1 MPYDPLVRLMLSLG
15 NKFML
20 PNEDFG
26 RPNKHLRLHFRST
39 FKRFVAQIMYSHP
52 LKVLRKCSLKGLFI
66 LPKSSFGM
74 DKVVTKD
81 HNIPEKPAHRM
92 LLLSFESSCKLVT
105 NDHGIPEKTNT
116 SNHMRCY
123 YLLYHLANLL
133 QMIIAYQKN
142 QHITHTHVATIFVNH
157 LANSMLPKRRF
168 WKAEQTYQSAFSKHL
183 STFRSPNTVLTPLKK
198 ASKTHSEMLPRP
210 SKIFVWDG

>member
-1 MPYDPLVRLMLSLG
+1 MRCHMIRWSDWCYPLVTSLCS
-15 NKFML
+15 

-39 FKRFVAQIMYSHP
+39 FKRFVAQILYSHP
-52 LKVLRKCSLKGLFI
+52 LKVLRKCSLKCLFI

-92 LLLSFESSCKLVT
+92 LLLSFHS
-105 NDHGIPEKTNT
+105 IPEKTNT

-142 QHITHTHVATIFVNH
+142 QHITHTHTCCYYLCESSCKLVTKDHSIPENQHITSNH
-157 LANSMLPKRRF
+157 NVMRCNYLL
-168 WKAEQTYQSAFSKHL
+168 
-183 STFRSPNTVLTPLKK
+183 
-198 ASKTHSEMLPRP
+198 
-210 SKIFVWDG
+210 